1 MERALLREMEEL
13 ERTIGE
19 LTRRKARKAEAIT
32 SPEWQIPA
40 VRVSR
45 RPDGFSGR
53 QEDPA
58 SPYSGGVLAYRRLR
72 NRLLIAHDFARKA
85 QASVGVKQKRWYD
98 TRCRG
103 RAFAAGEQVWIY
115 CPERKKCLSPKLRAS
130 WRGPGEIVERLSEV
144 VYRIRMPG
152 RGRLVVLHWLPPTGP
167 WQLLMQL
174 SRSEPEPQRHSAE
187 RYREDLNDTGGP
199 QATYGDF
206 DERFGTAVSA
216 RALLRA
222 EDTLSYPAHSTT
234 NPPARQ
240 GGRRRR
246 SPLDTHATTTAS
258 EAISHGIS
266 QLPSHG
272 SPRRRETRQGRR
284 SEENAAP
291 GTNPALSAPVAKIPA
306 TSVEASTSAFIK
318 ATEHNF
324 HSRECSTILAGPNF
338 LGRGCP
344 PLTSVTGEQ
353 AGGVAGVLAS

>member
-19 LTRRKARKAEAIT
+19 LTRRKARKAGAIT

-58 SPYSGGVLAYRRLR
+58 S
-72 NRLLIAHDFARKA
+72 A
-85 QASVGVKQKRWYD
+85 QASAGVKQKRWYD

-115 CPERKKCLSPKLRAS
+115 CPERKKGLSPKLRAS

-174 SRSEPEPQRHSAE
+174 SRRSGAPGGATLATTYRPLATPDAAEPEVSSDTVLPSEPEPSDTPLSATRRPKRH
-187 RYREDLNDTGGP
+187 RRPPGHLR
-199 QATYGDF
+199 DF
-206 DERFGTAVSA
+206 DEGDFQFPKLTRVTAHGGDLS
-216 RALLRA
+216 RCGP
-222 EDTLSYPAHSTT
+222 ETLK
-234 NPPARQ
+234 
-240 GGRRRR
+240 
-246 SPLDTHATTTAS
+246 D
-258 EAISHGIS
+258 
-266 QLPSHG
+266 
-272 SPRRRETRQGRR
+272 
-284 SEENAAP
+284 
-291 GTNPALSAPVAKIPA
+291 
-306 TSVEASTSAFIK
+306 
-318 ATEHNF
+318 
-324 HSRECSTILAGPNF
+324 
-338 LGRGCP
+338 
-344 PLTSVTGEQ
+344 
-353 AGGVAGVLAS
+353 